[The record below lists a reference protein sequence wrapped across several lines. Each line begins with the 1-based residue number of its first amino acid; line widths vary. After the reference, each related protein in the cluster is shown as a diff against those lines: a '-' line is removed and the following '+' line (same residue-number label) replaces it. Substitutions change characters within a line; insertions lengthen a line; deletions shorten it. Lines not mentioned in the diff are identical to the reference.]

1 MLIYHT
7 LVGILINTSSRDGE
21 REKNKINLTFQL
33 EVEAEPSDEEPE
45 LKQLEEQADID
56 GALVSLLPCQLVDL
70 LAYCSFYFVK
80 PDYGIYSSL

>member
-21 REKNKINLTFQL
+21 REKIKNNLTFQL

-56 GALVSLLPCQLVDL
+56 VAGVSLSRCQLADPLTIL
-70 LAYCSFYFVK
+70 L
-80 PDYGIYSSL
+80 LT

>member
-21 REKNKINLTFQL
+21 REKIKNNLTFQL

-56 GALVSLLPCQLVDL
+56 VAGVSLSRRQLADL
-70 LAYCSFYFVK
+70 LAYC
-80 PDYGIYSSL
+80 